1 MLLLRLSRQLKKK
14 KRIIS
19 TPMLPGTTA
28 AQEKV
33 QHRDLQLQGRGLEGP
48 PGRGVGA
55 VATECVVL
63 GSKPVLLGLY

>member
-1 MLLLRLSRQLKKK
+1 
-14 KRIIS
+14 
-19 TPMLPGTTA
+19 MLPGTTA

-63 GSKPVLLGLY
+63 GSKPVLLGVH